1 MRTHV
6 WTRLI
11 CVLALAGA
19 LVAFTGCGGSSKK
32 SSSSS
37 SNTSATTTPAPS
49 GGSGSLADYK
59 SGATK
64 AANNFKNSAQA
75 ASTKVKAGTT
85 PAAKLAGLDDLKTS
99 VTQAANEFEAL
110 NPPANLKSDNAELV
124 KEFRGLA
131 TIIDDVKSAIQ
142 NKDQAKAAAVL
153 PRLGAAQG
161 NIAQTIARIQS
172 KVGP

>member
-1 MRTHV
+1 MRTNV

-19 LVAFTGCGGSSKK
+19 LVAFTGCGGSDKK

-37 SNTSATTTPAPS
+37 SSATTTPAPS
-49 GGSGSLADYK
+49 GSGSLADYK

-85 PAAKLAGLDDLKTS
+85 PAEKLAGLDDLKTS
-99 VTQAANEFEAL
+99 VTQAANDFEAL

-153 PRLGAAQG
+153 PRLGTAQG